1 MSHEIEEK
9 LDKIPVINWLVR
21 LLKSVKLGALE
32 GLSLYDLMEMYAIGI
47 IKGALTY
54 RASAIS
60 FSFFMAIFPFLL
72 FILNLVPFVPIEE
85 FQNDFLA
92 FIEGLLPPRTSN
104 FFDAIFEDI
113 AKNRRGGL
121 LSSVFVLSIFLMAN
135 GINAIFGAFENSY
148 HITITRNV
156 IRQYFMAVGI
166 AIIMAFLLLITVVGF
181 IYFEIYV
188 LEALKKEGY
197 LENLELSVSVAQY
210 IFFIFMI
217 YISTAL
223 LYYFGTTMGKE
234 SRFFSPGAMLTTL
247 LIIVT
252 TFLFGI
258 YIENFS
264 QYNELYGSIGALLI
278 LMLYI
283 WINSNILLL
292 GFELNVSLHRLKT
305 KK

>member
-1 MSHEIEEK
+1 MSQEIEEK
-9 LDKIPVINWLVR
+9 LEKIPVINWIVR
-21 LLKSVKLGALE
+21 FLKSIKLKALE

-54 RASAIS
+54 RAGAIS

-92 FIEGLLPPRTSN
+92 FIDSLLPPRTSD
-104 FFDAIFEDI
+104 FFDTVFEDI

-181 IYFEIYV
+181 IYFEIYI
-188 LEALKKEGY
+188 LEALKEEGY

-210 IFFIFMI
+210 VFFIFMI

-223 LYYFGTTMGKE
+223 LYYFGTTTGKE

-292 GFELNVSLHRLKT
+292 GFELNVSLHRLKR